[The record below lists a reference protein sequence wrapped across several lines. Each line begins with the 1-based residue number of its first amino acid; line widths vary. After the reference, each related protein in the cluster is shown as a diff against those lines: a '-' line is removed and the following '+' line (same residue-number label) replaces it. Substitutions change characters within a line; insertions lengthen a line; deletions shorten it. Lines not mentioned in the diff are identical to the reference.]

1 MTTLAPTLKAYFTD
15 RLLCQQR
22 VSPNTVA
29 SYRDAFRLLFA
40 FVAKERP
47 APRHRGLQLTQL
59 DAPTIGAFLDH
70 LEHERHNSSRTRNIR
85 LAAIHSFFQYCALR
99 HPEHAA
105 LIQRV
110 LAIPPKRGEKRT
122 VTFLTPEEVQ
132 ALLDAPD
139 RTTWAGRRDHA
150 LLLTAVQTGLR
161 VSEVLGLTRAD
172 TQLGTGAHV
181 RTIGKGRKERVAPLT
196 TQTVA
201 VLKVWMRACDG
212 EPAEPVVPLPRR
224 RIADPRRDRTP
235 PRQTRPRPPSAGARR
250 CRSKRITMHVLRH
263 TAAMTLLE
271 RRDRHLNDRAVAGPR
286 TGTDHARLP
295 ARRPRAQAAHPRPD
309 HTPKGPSRSLPSTRF
324 DHRVPRRPLRSF
336 LEATDTGRPCS
347 WRIPWQEPLGRSVA
361 LRRLCGPR
369 AGQAFGTSWR
379 GQT

>member
-1 MTTLAPTLKAYFTD
+1 MTTLAPTLEAYFTD
-15 RLLCQQR
+15 RLLCQRR

-29 SYRDAFRLLFA
+29 SYRDAFRLLLA
-40 FVAKERP
+40 FVQQKTGTPPSKLELA
-47 APRHRGLQLTQL
+47 QL

-70 LEHERHNSSRTRNIR
+70 LEHERNNSSRTRNIR
-85 LAAIHSFFQYCALR
+85 LAAVHSFFQYCALR

-122 VTFLTPEEVQ
+122 VTFLTSDEVQ

-196 TQTVA
+196 RETVT
-201 VLKVWMRACDG
+201 VLKVWMRESDA
-212 EPAEPVVPLPRR
+212 EPASPLFPSRDGGPLTRDAIERR
-224 RIADPRRDRTP
+224 LAKHVAT
-235 PRQTRPRPPSAGARR
+235 ARR
-250 CRSKRITMHVLRH
+250 TCPTLRSKRITMHVLRH
-263 TAAMTLLE
+263 TAAMTLLNAGIDTSTIALWLGHEQE
-271 RRDRHLNDRAVAGPR
+271 RTTHVYLHADLELKQRTLDRITPPSGHPGRYRA
-286 TGTDHARLP
+286 
-295 ARRPRAQAAHPRPD
+295 PD
-309 HTPKGPSRSLPSTRF
+309 SIIA
-324 DHRVPRRPLRSF
+324 F
-336 LEATDTGRPCS
+336 LDG
-347 WRIPWQEPLGRSVA
+347 L
-361 LRRLCGPR
+361 
-369 AGQAFGTSWR
+369 
-379 GQT
+379 